1 MNGALFA
8 AALTIGVGMV
18 VQVAAQRIRIPGI
31 VALLAAG
38 IAVGPDGLGIL
49 DPEALGQAAPDLIGL
64 AVSVIL
70 FEGGLGLRPI
80 ELAELR
86 HTLLRLLT
94 LGAAVSMI
102 VSAVAA
108 HLLLAVS
115 WSIAALY
122 GALMIVTGPTV
133 VTPILARLRLD
144 RRVRELLISEGVLI
158 DPVGAIVAIVVAE
171 CVVGQTPAWGALWL
185 VVLRLGTGAVI
196 GGAAGLVT
204 AFILDRGWVADHL
217 RNPFVLAIVI
227 FSAAVASRASSEAGL
242 MAAVTQ
248 GVVIGNSRVRDLGRM
263 RQFKEEITVLLLSF
277 VFVLLSAGLR
287 VAEVRALGWPALAV
301 VGIVAW
307 VGRPATVFLSTWGS
321 NLTVRQRLFV
331 SWMCPRGI
339 VAASVAGLFA
349 ILLARAGISGSAQL
363 EALVF
368 VTVALT
374 VTVQGVSAGWIA
386 RWLRVDTPTLRGTVL
401 VGADAFG
408 RLVARLLSERGRP
421 VVLIDLSPLH
431 CRQARLEGF
440 PAYAGDA
447 LSVETLEEAGTW
459 YADTFL
465 AMTRNQELNLLII
478 QQVRNNFRVERILAV
493 AERGALELGAVPF
506 PGQFPG
512 VDEVN
517 HGLRVRRLETVEVDP
532 AEWSGRRLGAVPF
545 GPGEFAVL
553 IEHRDQVYVAA
564 SDHVLSPGDRLICLR
579 PQTAPASTA

>member
-1 MNGALFA
+1 MDSALYA

-18 VQVAAQRIRIPGI
+18 VQVVAQRIRIPGI
-31 VALLAAG
+31 VALLVAG
-38 IAVGPDGLGIL
+38 IAVGPDGLAML
-49 DPEALGQAAPDLIGL
+49 NPDALGQAAPDLIGL

-70 FEGGLGLRPI
+70 FEGGLGLRPV
-80 ELAELR
+80 ELAEQR

-94 LGAAVSMI
+94 LGAAISMVI
-102 VSAVAA
+102 GTLAA
-108 HLLLAVS
+108 RLVLGVS
-115 WSIAALY
+115 WSIASLY

-144 RRVRELLISEGVLI
+144 HTVRELLISEGVLI

-171 CVVGQTPAWGALWL
+171 YVVGHTPAWGALWL
-185 VVLRLGTGAVI
+185 VPLRLGTGVLV

-204 AFILDRGWVADHL
+204 SFVLDRGWVADHL
-217 RNPFVLAIVI
+217 RNPFVLAVVI

-248 GVVIGNSRVRDLGRM
+248 GVVIGNSRVRELGRM

-277 VFVLLSAGLR
+277 IFVLLSADLR
-287 VAEVRALGWPALAV
+287 LAEVRGLGWPALAV

-307 VGRPATVFLSTWGS
+307 IGRPATVFLSTWGS
-321 NLTVRQRLFV
+321 PFTLRQRLFV

-349 ILLARAGISGSAQL
+349 ILLAQAGISDGGRL

-368 VTVALT
+368 ITVAVTVTL
-374 VTVQGVSAGWIA
+374 QGVSAGWVA
-386 RWLRVDTPTLRGTVL
+386 RLLRVDTPTLRGTVL

-408 RLVARLLSERGRP
+408 RCVARLLNERGRP
-421 VVLIDLSPLH
+421 VVLIDQSPVH
-431 CRQARLEGF
+431 CREARVEGL

-465 AMTRNQELNLLII
+465 AMTTNQELNLLIT
-478 QQVRNNFRVERILAV
+478 QLVRNNFRVERILAV
-493 AERGALELGAVPF
+493 AEREPRELGAVPF
-506 PGQFPG
+506 PGRFPG

-517 HGLRVRRLETVEVDP
+517 HSLRVHRLKTVVVDP
-532 AEWSGRRLGAVPF
+532 GEWAGHQLGEMPF
-545 GPGEFAVL
+545 AAGEFAVL

-564 SDHVLSPGDRLICLR
+564 SDHVLSPGDRLICL
-579 PQTAPASTA
+579 APSADPPAA